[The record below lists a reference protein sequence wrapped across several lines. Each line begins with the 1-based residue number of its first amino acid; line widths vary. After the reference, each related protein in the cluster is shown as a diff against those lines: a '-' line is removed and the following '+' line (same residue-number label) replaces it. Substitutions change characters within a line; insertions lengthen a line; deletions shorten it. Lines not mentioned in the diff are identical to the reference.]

1 VSSQPSQNNYNVY
14 SIIVFVKNP
23 VEGRVKTRI
32 AATVGH
38 AKAVEVYTELL
49 HHTRQVIEDFLEM
62 MPSSPFFRVQIYY
75 GDELN
80 TNDLWDTLPV
90 QKFLQKGADLGE
102 RMYNAFA
109 QEFATGA
116 KRVVIIGS
124 DCFGLKPI
132 HLKNAFD
139 QLTAQEAVIGPAIDG
154 GYYLL
159 GLKRMHPSVFQNKS
173 WSQPILFEETLAA
186 LKHYPIVLLQSLSDI
201 DTWEDYLAA
210 KG

>member
-1 VSSQPSQNNYNVY
+1 LY
-14 SIIVFVKNP
+14 SLIVFVKNP

-49 HHTRQVIEDFLEM
+49 YHTRQVIEDFLEM
-62 MPSSPFFRVQIYY
+62 MPSSPFFRIQIYY
-75 GDELN
+75 GDEVN
-80 TNDLWDTLPV
+80 PNDLWDALPV
-90 QKFLQKGADLGE
+90 QKFIQKGTDLGE

-109 QEFATGA
+109 HEFETGA
-116 KRVVIIGS
+116 KRVAIIGS

-139 QLTAQEAVIGPAIDG
+139 QLTAQEAVIGPANDG

-159 GLKRMHPSVFQNKS
+159 ALKRFHPSVFQNKS
-173 WSQPILFEETLAA
+173 WSQPMLFDETLES
-186 LKHYPIVLLQSLSDI
+186 LKYYRIVLLEFLSDV